1 MGIVIE
7 QSIKEKLQSTY
18 LWRYMSLPKFLDLI
32 TTQEMYFANNMQL
45 IGEDPYEGALPMFT
59 EMIFSLR
66 KQNNFYK
73 QVHPN
78 LPDMINGVDYDKKIE
93 QICSTIDKIREY
105 TYINCW
111 HINND
116 ENYLMWKSYAKEKG
130 GVAIVTDIESLLE
143 AFDTDIEIKVI
154 PVEYETNAI
163 TKVKLPS
170 YLDILVDKFDVKK
183 LEDIVFTSSL
193 YKKEFFKNEQELRL
207 IFQKVANNRIKVNLN
222 KLIKC
227 VYISPNSTDCE
238 KSVIINSLKK
248 INAKIDIEN
257 IIHNSNLSRERYSTY
272 SGFLNALISAKHLID
287 YSDMTET
294 QKEEWKW
301 KLIILSIFQDIPP
314 HKFKQTI
321 KQAECQTNKLI
332 L

>member
-7 QSIKEKLQSTY
+7 QKIKEQLQDTY

-66 KQNNFYK
+66 KLNNFYK

-78 LPDMINGVDYDKKIE
+78 LPDVISGINYSKKIE
-93 QICSTIDKIREY
+93 QICSTIEKIREC

-116 ENYLMWKSYAKEKG
+116 ENYLMWKSYANEKG
-130 GVAIVTDIESLLE
+130 GVAIVTNVCSLLE
-143 AFDTDIEIKVI
+143 AFETDIEIKAI

-163 TKVKLPS
+163 TKAQLPS
-170 YLDILVDKFDVKK
+170 YLDIISNELDIKE
-183 LEDIVFTSSL
+183 LEQIVLTSSL

-207 IFQKVANNRIKVNLN
+207 IFQKVTNNRIKVNIK

-227 VYISPNSTDCE
+227 IYISPNSTDCE
-238 KSVIINSLKK
+238 KTIINNTLRK
-248 INAKIDIEN
+248 INANIDVEN
-257 IIHNSNLSRERYSTY
+257 IIHSSGLSREQYNIFN
-272 SGFLNALISAKHLID
+272 GFSEAFISSKHLID
-287 YSDMTET
+287 NSNMTEE
-294 QKEEWKW
+294 QKQEWKC
-301 KLIILSIFQDIPP
+301 KLILLSIFQDIPP
-314 HKFKQTI
+314 HKFEQTI
-321 KQAECQTNKLI
+321 KQTEYQSV
-332 L
+332 